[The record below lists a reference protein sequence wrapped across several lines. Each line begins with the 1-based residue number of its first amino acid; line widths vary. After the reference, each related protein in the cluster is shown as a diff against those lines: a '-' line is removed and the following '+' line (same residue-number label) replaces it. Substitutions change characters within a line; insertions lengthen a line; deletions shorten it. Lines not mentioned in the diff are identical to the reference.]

1 MAGSS
6 LAMTNDKNGIALR
19 AIARSALP
27 AAIFSPLPASDMPKA
42 ILVAQG

>member
-27 AAIFSPLPASDMPKA
+27 AAIFSPLPASAMPNPT
-42 ILVAQG
+42 VEAQG